1 MFEIAPD
8 AKIDRVNNCAKIII
22 HRFRD
27 KISAITHLAHRN
39 EDNKEIQNLVDH
51 WSRCL
56 TLEDFIHGSDQLDNG
71 YRNRPVFSPEDF
83 MTIYNAA
90 TGLVD
95 AKSLQKLCRMFSRTL
110 TPYLCQQFLYLKGE
124 TRHPNILTSY
134 LSAILILHLFALHLS
149 ERSCFLYSMTAK
161 PWIKYRTEEEYQQ
174 YVFAPNSSIS
184 TKKILLRRML
194 QDLPLT

>member
-1 MFEIAPD
+1 MDENDTSILDDDTIQPNISELEQRIYALELRNRDLENRNCQLTKICTVLSMFEIEPN
-8 AKIDRVNNCAKIII
+8 AKIKRVNNCAKI
-22 HRFRD
+22 
-27 KISAITHLAHRN
+27 
-39 EDNKEIQNLVDH
+39 NKEIQDLVDH

-56 TLEDFIHGSDQLDNG
+56 TLEDFIHGSHQLDNG

-124 TRHPNILTSY
+124 TRHPDILTSY
-134 LSAILILHLFALHLS
+134 LSAILTLHLFALHHS
-149 ERSCFLYSMTAK
+149 E
-161 PWIKYRTEEEYQQ
+161 
-174 YVFAPNSSIS
+174 
-184 TKKILLRRML
+184 
-194 QDLPLT
+194 